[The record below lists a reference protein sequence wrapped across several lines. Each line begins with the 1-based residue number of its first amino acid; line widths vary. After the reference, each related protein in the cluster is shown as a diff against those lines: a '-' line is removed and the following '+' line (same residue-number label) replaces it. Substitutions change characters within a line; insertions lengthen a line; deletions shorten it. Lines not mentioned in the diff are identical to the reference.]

1 MFTGIVQG
9 LGEVI
14 SFEDGSLCVEIQHLS
29 DIEQG
34 ASIAIDGVCLTVSG
48 FTKDRVWFD
57 VVEETLDLTTLASLS
72 AGDAVN
78 FERAA
83 KVGDEIGGHEMSG
96 HVSCTAMIESHSDG
110 LMRFSLAS
118 KWMKYVTAKGFIA
131 VDGCS
136 LTVVEPDSTGFSVA
150 LIPETLSRTR
160 FGSKVP
166 GDEVNIEID
175 AKTQAVVDTV
185 ERMMQAGE

>member
-14 SFEDGSLCVEIQHLS
+14 SFEDGSLCVEIPQLD

-48 FTKDRVWFD
+48 FTEERVWFD
-57 VVEETLDLTTLASLS
+57 VVEETLDITTLASLT
-72 AGDAVN
+72 AGDLVN
-78 FERAA
+78 FERSA

-96 HVSCTAMIESHSDG
+96 HVSCTATIESHADG
-110 LMRFSLAS
+110 MMRFSIAG

-131 VDGCS
+131 IDGCS
-136 LTVVEPDSTGFSVA
+136 LTVVDPDATGFSVA

-185 ERMMQAGE
+185 ERLMQAGE

>member
-14 SFEDGSLCVEIQHLS
+14 SFEDGSLCVEIPHLS

-57 VVEETLDLTTLASLS
+57 VVEETLNLTTLASLS

>member
-110 LMRFSLAS
+110 LMRFSLVS

>member
-83 KVGDEIGGHEMSG
+83 KVGD
-96 HVSCTAMIESHSDG
+96 
-110 LMRFSLAS
+110 
-118 KWMKYVTAKGFIA
+118 
-131 VDGCS
+131 
-136 LTVVEPDSTGFSVA
+136 
-150 LIPETLSRTR
+150 
-160 FGSKVP
+160 
-166 GDEVNIEID
+166 
-175 AKTQAVVDTV
+175 
-185 ERMMQAGE
+185 

>member
-175 AKTQAVVDTV
+175 AKTQAVVDIV

>member
-14 SFEDGSLCVEIQHLS
+14 SFEDGSLCVEIPELD

-48 FTKDRVWFD
+48 FTEERVWFD
-57 VVEETLDLTTLASLS
+57 VVEETLDITTLASLI
-72 AGDAVN
+72 AGDLVN

-96 HVSCTAMIESHSDG
+96 HVSCTATIESHADG
-110 LMRFSLAS
+110 MMRFSIAG

-131 VDGCS
+131 IDGCS
-136 LTVVEPDSTGFSVA
+136 LTVVEPDATGFSVA

-185 ERMMQAGE
+185 ERLMQAGE

>member
-14 SFEDGSLCVEIQHLS
+14 SFEDGSLCVEIPQLD

-48 FTKDRVWFD
+48 FTEERVWFD
-57 VVEETLDLTTLASLS
+57 VVEETLDITTLASLT
-72 AGDAVN
+72 AGDLVN

-96 HVSCTAMIESHSDG
+96 HVSCTATIESHADG
-110 LMRFSLAS
+110 MMRFSIAG

-131 VDGCS
+131 IDGCS
-136 LTVVEPDSTGFSVA
+136 LTVVDPDATGFSVA

-160 FGSKVP
+160 FGRKVP

-185 ERMMQAGE
+185 ERLMQAGK

>member
-14 SFEDGSLCVEIQHLS
+14 SFEDGSLCVEIPQLD

-48 FTKDRVWFD
+48 FTEERVWFD
-57 VVEETLDLTTLASLS
+57 VVEETLDITTLASLT
-72 AGDAVN
+72 AGDLVN

-96 HVSCTAMIESHSDG
+96 HVSCTATIESHADG
-110 LMRFSLAS
+110 MMRFSIAG

-131 VDGCS
+131 IDGCS
-136 LTVVEPDSTGFSVA
+136 LTVVDPDATGFSVA

-185 ERMMQAGE
+185 ERLMQAGK

>member
-14 SFEDGSLCVEIQHLS
+14 SFEDGSLCVEIPHLS

>member
-14 SFEDGSLCVEIQHLS
+14 SFEDGSLCVEIPELD

-48 FTKDRVWFD
+48 FTEERVWFD
-57 VVEETLDLTTLASLS
+57 VVEETLDITTLASLT
-72 AGDAVN
+72 AGDLVN

-96 HVSCTAMIESHSDG
+96 HVSCTATIESHADG
-110 LMRFSLAS
+110 MMRFSIAG

-131 VDGCS
+131 IDGCS
-136 LTVVEPDSTGFSVA
+136 LTVVEPDATGFSVA

-185 ERMMQAGE
+185 ERLMQAGE

>member
-9 LGEVI
+9 MGEVI
-14 SFEDGSLCVEIQHLS
+14 SFENGSLCVELPHLS

-34 ASIAIDGVCLTVSG
+34 ASIAIDGVCLTVTG
-48 FTKDRVWFD
+48 FTEERIWFD
-57 VVEETLDLTTLASLS
+57 VVEETLNLTTLAYLS
-72 AGDAVN
+72 AGDTVN

-96 HVSCTAMIESHSDG
+96 HVSCTATIESHEDG

-118 KWMKYVTAKGFIA
+118 KWLKYVTAKGFIA

-160 FGSKVP
+160 FGSKAP

-175 AKTQAVVDTV
+175 AKTQAIVDTV
-185 ERMMQAGE
+185 ERMMQAGD

>member
-14 SFEDGSLCVEIQHLS
+14 SFENGSLCVEIPQL
-29 DIEQG
+29 DGIEQG

-48 FTKDRVWFD
+48 FTEERVWFD
-57 VVEETLDLTTLASLS
+57 VVEETLDITTLASLT
-72 AGDAVN
+72 AGDLVN
-78 FERAA
+78 FERSA

-96 HVSCTAMIESHSDG
+96 HVSCTATIESHADG
-110 LMRFSLAS
+110 MMRFSIAG

-131 VDGCS
+131 IDGCS
-136 LTVVEPDSTGFSVA
+136 LTVVEPDATGFSVA

-185 ERMMQAGE
+185 ERLMQAGE

>member
-14 SFEDGSLCVEIQHLS
+14 SFEDGSLCVEISQLD

-48 FTKDRVWFD
+48 FTEERVWFD
-57 VVEETLDLTTLASLS
+57 VVEETMNLTTLASLT
-72 AGDAVN
+72 AGDLVN

-96 HVSCTAMIESHSDG
+96 HVSCTATIESHADG
-110 LMRFSLAS
+110 MMRFSLAG

-131 VDGCS
+131 IDGCS
-136 LTVVEPDSTGFSVA
+136 LTVVDPDSTGFSVA

-166 GDEVNIEID
+166 GDEVNVEID

-185 ERMMQAGE
+185 ERLMQAGE

>member
-14 SFEDGSLCVEIQHLS
+14 SFEDGSLCVEIPHLS

-131 VDGCS
+131 IDGCS

>member
-14 SFEDGSLCVEIQHLS
+14 SFEDGSLCVEIPQLD

-48 FTKDRVWFD
+48 FTEERVWFD
-57 VVEETLDLTTLASLS
+57 VVEETLDITTLASLT
-72 AGDAVN
+72 AGDLVN

-96 HVSCTAMIESHSDG
+96 HVSCTATIESHADG
-110 LMRFSLAS
+110 MMRFSIAG

-131 VDGCS
+131 IDGCS
-136 LTVVEPDSTGFSVA
+136 LTVVDPDATGFSVA

-185 ERMMQAGE
+185 ERLMQAGE

>member
-14 SFEDGSLCVEIQHLS
+14 SFEDGSLCVEIPHLS

-96 HVSCTAMIESHSDG
+96 HVSCTAMIESHCDG

-118 KWMKYVTAKGFIA
+118 KWMKYVAAKGFIA

-160 FGSKVP
+160 FGSKEP

>member
-14 SFEDGSLCVEIQHLS
+14 SFEDGSLCVEIPHLS

-96 HVSCTAMIESHSDG
+96 HVSCTAMIESHNDG

-160 FGSKVP
+160 FGSKEP